1 MERRHSLIDRAT
13 ASMQRALRDE
23 RGVALPLAMVM
34 MVVLAALIVSFAVL
48 ARTEP
53 SIASNQKETAQ
64 ALRLADSGLQLA
76 IWAMN
81 NPGASGGLDYAAM
94 PHDGTAAGGNF
105 DGAHYVSVGGT
116 GGFTVL
122 AQWPATNG
130 TWERTVTTVGWTPS
144 NTTSTNSH
152 RKIQVVVQK
161 GVVPPLDPPCVVC
174 VAGEIQVNGSA
185 ADFVS
190 NSNGCPGAD
199 PPQYAIQSVQAVQ
212 YNAHP
217 TFTGYGTSGGSALNT
232 TNNTSQFKYD
242 AAALAQFK
250 AYAQAHGTYYNG
262 PISSLPTGAGPHVVY
277 IDTTDGSEFTNSTPT
292 SKDGNLSLSGTNTF
306 NGTIIAA
313 GTINISGNTTI
324 NGLVYSLNDLSV
336 SGNVTVNGALI
347 SENRRDT
354 SSTSIDT
361 DFSGSIAMNFN
372 CTNVR
377 NATINL
383 LGTSWIVKPGAYVET
398 AGS

>member
-1 MERRHSLIDRAT
+1 MTSMRH
-13 ASMQRALRDE
+13 ALRGE

-34 MVVLAALIVSFAVL
+34 LVVLTALMVSFAVL
-48 ARTEP
+48 AKSEP

-64 ALRLADSGLQLA
+64 ALRLADSGLQLS

-81 NPGASGGLDYAAM
+81 NSGASSGLDYAAM
-94 PHDGTAAGGNF
+94 AHDGSAAGGNY
-105 DGAHYVSVGGT
+105 DGAHYLSVGGT

-122 AQWPATNG
+122 VQWPATNG
-130 TWERTVTTVGWTPS
+130 TWERTVTAVGWTPS
-144 NTTSTNSH
+144 NATSTNSH
-152 RKIQVVVQK
+152 RKIQAVVQK

-190 NSNGCPGAD
+190 SSNGCPGAN

-217 TFTGYGTSGGSALNT
+217 NFTGYGTSGSAALNT
-232 TNNTSQFKYD
+232 TTNTSQFKYD

-250 AYAQAHGTYYNG
+250 AYAQAHGTYFNG
-262 PISSLPTGAGPHVVY
+262 PITASSLPSGAGPHVVFV
-277 IDTTDGSEFTNSTPT
+277 DTTDGSTFSNSTPT
-292 SKDGNLSLSGTNTF
+292 SKDGNVTLTGNNTF

-313 GTINISGNTTI
+313 GTINIAGNTTI
-324 NGLVYSLNDLSV
+324 NGLVYSLNDLSI
-336 SGNVTVNGALI
+336 SGTVTVNGALI

-354 SSTSIDT
+354 SSTNIDT
-361 DFSGSIAMNFN
+361 DFSGNIHMNFN

-377 NATINL
+377 DATINL
-383 LGTSWIVKPGAYVET
+383 LGASWIVKPGGYLET
-398 AGS
+398 SGS